1 VKDSGWTY
9 SAVAE
14 VRVASDFSELCMHMI
29 SRTLRTEDIVKL
41 TFMIIFIRRVLPSFF
56 LVRPVDGI
64 EIW

>member
-1 VKDSGWTY
+1 MKDSGWTY

-14 VRVASDFSELCMHMI
+14 VRDFSELCMHMI
-29 SRTLRTEDIVKL
+29 SRTLRAEDTAKL